1 MAAAVGASVSLC
13 RFIANSTCDGFL
25 AVLLD
30 RDGDFVRVLV
40 QPSAKGAN
48 ALKLVTQNRLR

>member
-13 RFIANSTCDGFL
+13 RFIVNSTCDCFL

-30 RDGDFVRVLV
+30 LDGDFVRFHV
-40 QPSAKGAN
+40 QPFAKGAN
-48 ALKLVTQNRLR
+48 ALKLVTQNPLR